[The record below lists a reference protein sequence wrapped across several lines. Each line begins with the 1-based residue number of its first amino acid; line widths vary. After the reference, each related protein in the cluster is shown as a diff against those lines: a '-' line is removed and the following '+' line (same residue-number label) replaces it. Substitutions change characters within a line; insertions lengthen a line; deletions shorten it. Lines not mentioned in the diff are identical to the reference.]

1 MKKTKGKKISK
12 QKRLRYQKRRIRLIN
27 FLTQVLE
34 DIKKTGPPKP
44 PPLPLGVPV
53 EEIPLPPEK
62 KLCSQC
68 KENKVK
74 NCIDCFW
81 LNNKIIKQKKFTIT
95 KY

>member
-1 MKKTKGKKISK
+1 MKTRSKCPSKNIRIRREKKI
-12 QKRLRYQKRRIRLIN
+12 LRAKKLFFATI
-27 FLTQVLE
+27 LE
-34 DIKKTGPPKP
+34 DIKKTGPPKN

-62 KLCSQC
+62 KLCRQC

-81 LNNKIIKQKKFTIT
+81 LNNKIIKQKNLQ
-95 KY
+95 